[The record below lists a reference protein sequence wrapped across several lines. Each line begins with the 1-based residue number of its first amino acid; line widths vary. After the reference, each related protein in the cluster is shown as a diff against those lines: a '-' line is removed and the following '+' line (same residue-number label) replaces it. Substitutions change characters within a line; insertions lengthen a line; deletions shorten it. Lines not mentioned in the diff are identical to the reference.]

1 MRASGSV
8 AIVTPLAQMEVE
20 CKTSR
25 NLGGRRPLRP
35 GSHVLLVFYSLAC
48 LAFCHALVNSL
59 GELATCSCW

>member
-25 NLGGRRPLRP
+25 NLGGRRPLRQGVTFCLCSTP
-35 GSHVLLVFYSLAC
+35 WLAWPSAM
-48 LAFCHALVNSL
+48 L
-59 GELATCSCW
+59 W